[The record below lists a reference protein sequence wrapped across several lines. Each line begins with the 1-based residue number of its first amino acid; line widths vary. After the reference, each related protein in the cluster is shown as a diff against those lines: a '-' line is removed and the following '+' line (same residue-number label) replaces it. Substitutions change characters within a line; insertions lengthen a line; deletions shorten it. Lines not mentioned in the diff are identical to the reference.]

1 MKATYHIPIPGQH
14 KPLKTKVLGNLPDL
28 VRGLLKR
35 RVEKELE
42 QAMKDHVK
50 FFLGLAIVGVV
61 LLVLGHSAAANS
73 EIKNFDG
80 KGALFAAYAA
90 VFLGLVLLAGG
101 GAGLAYVIKKILDQK
116 IFEPLKNRLKF

>member
-1 MKATYHIPIPGQH
+1 
-14 KPLKTKVLGNLPDL
+14 
-28 VRGLLKR
+28 
-35 RVEKELE
+35 
-42 QAMKDHVK
+42 MKDHIK

-61 LLVLGHSAAANS
+61 LLVLGHTAAANT

-101 GAGLAYVIKKILDQK
+101 SLGLAYVIKKILEQK
-116 IFEPLKNRLKF
+116 IFELLKNRLKF

>member
-1 MKATYHIPIPGQH
+1 
-14 KPLKTKVLGNLPDL
+14 
-28 VRGLLKR
+28 
-35 RVEKELE
+35 
-42 QAMKDHVK
+42 MKDHVK

-101 GAGLAYVIKKILDQK
+101 GAGLAYVIKKVLDQK